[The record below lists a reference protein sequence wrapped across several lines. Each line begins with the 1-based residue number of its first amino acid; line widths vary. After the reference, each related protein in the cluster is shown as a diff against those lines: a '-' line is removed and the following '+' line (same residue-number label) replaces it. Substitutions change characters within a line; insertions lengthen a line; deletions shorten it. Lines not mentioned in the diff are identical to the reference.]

1 MTTEQKFKE
10 LLQDIESLQHDHKS
24 IDDFE
29 IGFNLALKKVE
40 LLIKLKYIDKPNT
53 FYEDNFIN
61 L

>member
-1 MTTEQKFKE
+1 MNNEKFKN
-10 LLQDIESLQHDHKS
+10 LLADIEAMQHDHPS

-29 IGFNLALKKVE
+29 LGFNLALKKVE

>member
-1 MTTEQKFKE
+1 MTNDKLKQ
-10 LLQDIESLQHDHKS
+10 LLADIEAMQHDHKS

-53 FYEDNFIN
+53 FYTDNFIN

>member
-1 MTTEQKFKE
+1 MNNNKLKE
-10 LLQDIESLQHDHKS
+10 LLADIEALQHDHKS

-29 IGFNLALKKVE
+29 LGFNLALKKVE